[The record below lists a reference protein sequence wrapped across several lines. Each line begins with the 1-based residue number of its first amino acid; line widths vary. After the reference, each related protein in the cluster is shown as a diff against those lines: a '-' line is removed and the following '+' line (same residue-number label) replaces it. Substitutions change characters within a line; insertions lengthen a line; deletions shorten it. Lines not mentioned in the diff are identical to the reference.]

1 MRTKMILN
9 KGEKGV
15 AALEFAIVLPFLI
28 LLAVGI
34 CEFGFIL
41 YNQQVLTNAARE
53 GARAGIV
60 QRTDDDGIPLYS
72 EEEIKDL
79 IDGIVQDYV
88 WSPPQ
93 VEANKANRRLVTF
106 GEYVA
111 PIFPDLPSPPFPRGI
126 NGDFGQDL
134 TVRVTWVYEFLV
146 SSLFGLGPDITLI
159 GETTMKMEQTL
170 AAGS

>member
-1 MRTKMILN
+1 MILN
-9 KGEKGV
+9 KGENGV

-79 IDGIVQDYV
+79 LDGIVQDYV

-93 VEANKANRRLVTF
+93 VEDNKANRRLVTF
-106 GEYVA
+106 GEYIA
-111 PIFPDLPSPPFPRGI
+111 PTFPSPFPIGI
-126 NGDFGQDL
+126 NGSFGQDL

-146 SSLFGLGPDITLI
+146 SSLFGLGTDIELT
-159 GETTMKMEQTL
+159 GETTMKMEQVL